1 MDIELWKPAL
11 QNHIFSEKR
20 KYIRTIVM
28 RFYKS
33 IGELNNVWNEMY
45 STEDYS
51 AFTSLDDVSK
61 QNVVYG
67 REKLNLILE
76 KEIRNNYKSLNI
88 YRLPD
93 TQL

>member
-45 STEDYS
+45 SPEDYR

-67 REKLNLILE
+67 WQKLYFSR
-76 KEIRNNYKSLNI
+76 KRNQK
-88 YRLPD
+88 
-93 TQL
+93 